1 MLLTRMDLLSH
12 QFMDK
17 MNNNIG
23 RLHYDSYDDD
33 SGDSRMHTLS
43 SSTGDS
49 RTGTPISPI
58 KRKFDDVEVGSGQE
72 YENEQMAKM
81 SCLLSSHLGN
91 PVDGDTRP
99 EPWTHCHNL
108 FEHASSAISGLHAGG
123 LYSPFHFYAME
134 QPLAL
139 TKNSTDTARSS
150 FPSSLSSTERQQNR
164 PSVITCAPAS
174 NRSCSLSNCHM
185 SPNGFSSAVS
195 NVKSTANANAVCD
208 PVIEE
213 HFRRSLGNI
222 YREPEVASNSVS
234 ITGSVDDHFA
244 QALGDTWLQI
254 KAKGSGS
261 GSPESTS

>member
-1 MLLTRMDLLSH
+1 MELLSY

-23 RLHYDSYDDD
+23 GLHYDSYDDD

-49 RTGTPISPI
+49 RTGTPISPT
-58 KRKFDDVEVGSGQE
+58 KRKFDDVEVVSGQE
-72 YENEQMAKM
+72 YQTEQMAKM
-81 SCLLSSHLGN
+81 SCLISSQLGN
-91 PVDGDTRP
+91 PADGDTRP
-99 EPWTHCHNL
+99 DPWSHCHNP
-108 FEHASSAISGLHAGG
+108 FEHSSSAISGLHAGG
-123 LYSPFHFYAME
+123 LYSPFHFYSME

-139 TKNSTDTARSS
+139 TKHSSDRTLSS
-150 FPSSLSSTERQQNR
+150 FHPSLSSTERQQNR
-164 PSVITCAPAS
+164 PSVITCAPAN
-174 NRSCSLSNCHM
+174 NRTCSLSNCHM
-185 SPNGFSSAVS
+185 SPNGFSSAV
-195 NVKSTANANAVCD
+195 KSKADANTVCD

-222 YREPEVASNSVS
+222 YKEPEVASNSVS

-261 GSPESTS
+261 RGHESTS